1 MEIKYEI
8 PRLEI
13 ETIVDGVITVKQSKE
28 NIQRNTKRLLSR
40 HIRHRRRRI
49 IKNFSGLVE

>member
-28 NIQRNTKRLLSR
+28 NIQNKYETSSNYSTL
-40 HIRHRRRRI
+40 
-49 IKNFSGLVE
+49 

>member
-28 NIQRNTKRLLSR
+28 NIQRNTKHLLLR
-40 HIRHRRRRI
+40 HIRHRIRII

>member
-28 NIQRNTKRLLSR
+28 NIQNKYETPSNYSTL
-40 HIRHRRRRI
+40 
-49 IKNFSGLVE
+49 